1 MNTVLKQELQ
11 AIDHLSVDI
20 TDNLVVYILPA
31 HMKTEFPAVI
41 EAIGL
46 MRKEAFSEK
55 GAGGTGRLDLD
66 PFDEYYHQMFVM
78 KTNSMEMVAGYRF
91 FIHRSSDTHSL
102 DMHRLFNM
110 DKLLSVKEN
119 LPSIELGRS
128 FIIPKYQKYAAVF
141 YSLFSGLGVI
151 VNLVPDTRYLFGKI
165 TFYPGNSHN
174 GEVLRFLEL
183 YHHDSSSLVSA
194 KEEVHIP
201 TSLDFT
207 GLSYRKALNKVK
219 DYMPEI
225 LKIYLKLTSPHYAV
239 VSGTTPN
246 QEFGEG
252 VMETA
257 FRIYYPEI
265 TEFWLNR
272 FVYPCRE
279 GAACISVPWE

>member
-11 AIDHLSVDI
+11 AIAHLSVDI
-20 TDNLVVYILPA
+20 TDNLVVFILPA
-31 HMKTEFPAVI
+31 HMKAGFPAVI
-41 EAIGL
+41 EALGL
-46 MRKEAFSEK
+46 MRKAAFSEK

-78 KTNSMEMVAGYRF
+78 KTDTMEMVAGYRF
-91 FIHRSSDTHSL
+91 FIHRSSETHAL
-102 DMHRLFNM
+102 DMHRLFTM
-110 DKLLSVKEN
+110 DKLLGVRNN

-128 FIIPKYQKYAAVF
+128 FIIPKYQKFSTVF

-151 VNLVPDTRYLFGKI
+151 VNLVPDTCYLFGKI
-165 TFYPGNSHN
+165 TFYPGNAHN

-183 YHHDSSSLVSA
+183 YHHDSSSLMSA
-194 KEEVHIP
+194 KEAVHIP

-207 GLSYRKALNKVK
+207 GLSYRKALKKVK

-225 LKIYLKLTSPHYAV
+225 LKIYLKLTSSHYAV
-239 VSGTTPN
+239 VSGTSPN

-252 VMETA
+252 VLETA

-265 TEFWLNR
+265 TEFWLKR
-272 FVYPCRE
+272 FVYPCRKR
-279 GAACISVPWE
+279 AAGMSVPWE